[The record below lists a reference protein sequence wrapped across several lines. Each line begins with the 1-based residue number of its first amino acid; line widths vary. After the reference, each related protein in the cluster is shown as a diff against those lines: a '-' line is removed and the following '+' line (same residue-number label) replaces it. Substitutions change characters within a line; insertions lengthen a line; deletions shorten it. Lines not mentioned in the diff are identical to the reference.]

1 MELISALGLKDNH
14 FIAADLGIVSISAQI
29 VDGHSEGLQEP
40 GQRGCDNVLLHN
52 CSLGVNR
59 ISTVHSSSIT
69 RTGMVT
75 PVLSMTLSALGS

>member
-1 MELISALGLKDNH
+1 
-14 FIAADLGIVSISAQI
+14 
-29 VDGHSEGLQEP
+29 
-40 GQRGCDNVLLHN
+40 VLLHN